1 MNLLLPKEYEV
12 NEKIKERYQGD
23 LSYMLDYQSF
33 FSKKDEEDILKA
45 INKAKEKTDI
55 MLVIGTGGSLNG
67 TKALSKI
74 IDLDKEILFLG
85 YNYNYSTYKKVLDY
99 LEDKDFV
106 LNIVSKSGK
115 TLEIEV
121 ALEIV
126 MPILKKKYQNYEDY
140 VYVTTSPNSPL
151 DIIAKEKGYSV
162 LYIPSLIGGRYSCFT
177 SASLF
182 PLAFG
187 GFDYKAF
194 LEGFKSSTTLLN
206 LSLRYASFLKDM
218 EDKNFFI
225 HAFSFYEEKLEPLK
239 VILIQLFAESHGKDG
254 KGLFPVAFHNS
265 KDLHSTGQFLQ
276 EGKNIIFETNIK
288 IDPKEDIYLTKYHR
302 YLSDINEICL
312 QGAKKAHDER
322 YSSSIIEIDKIDEY
336 NLGEFIHF
344 MMLSCINLCLLDNVN
359 PFNQEGVEA
368 YKKNMKAILEN

>member
-1 MNLLLPKEYEV
+1 MNVLLPKDCEV

-23 LSYMLDYQSF
+23 LSYMLDPSSF
-33 FSKKDEEDILKA
+33 FSKKDEEMMLKA
-45 INKAKEKTDI
+45 ISKAKEKADI

-85 YNYNYSTYKKVLDY
+85 YNYNYSTYKKVLEY
-99 LEDKDFV
+99 LEDKDFI
-106 LNIVSKSGK
+106 LNVVSKSGK

-140 VYVTTSPNSPL
+140 VYITTSLNSPL
-151 DIIAKEKGYSV
+151 EALSKEKGYNL
-162 LYIPSLIGGRYSCFT
+162 LYIPSIIGGRYSCFT

-194 LEGFKSSTTLLN
+194 LEGFKSSTILLN

-225 HAFSFYEEKLEPLK
+225 HAFSFYEEKLDPLK
-239 VILIQLFAESHGKDG
+239 DILIQLFAESNGKDR

-322 YSSSIIEIDKIDEY
+322 YASSIIEIDKIDEY

-368 YKKNMKAILEN
+368 YKQNMKDLLNA